1 MIRLK
6 VLILGGTHFLGRHF
20 VEQALSLGFEVTIFN
35 RGKSNKKLFPEVEK
49 LVGDRKKG
57 DLDSLKGRKWD
68 CVIDTIG
75 YMKNLDKVVEE
86 STQLLKNQVEHYT
99 FISSIEAYS
108 EVKPNFDESTPT
120 RFNMKKTLATR
131 YGVNKALA
139 ENTNTSVFRSKA
151 LNVRA
156 GLIVGKYD
164 KTNRFSYWV
173 KRVEKGGEI
182 LAPVGP
188 DYPIQI
194 IDASDIA
201 KWVYM
206 MVNQGKGGDYNV
218 TGPDYKLTIGQ
229 IFDEC
234 KEVIGSNAEFTW
246 VSNDFLLKNKI
257 GQWREL
263 PFWSSNEQLLYMV
276 NSCNVEKAIK
286 ARLEFRPLKDTI
298 VDILEWEKIAPE
310 KYNYKFAGGL
320 NPKKEQKLLEKW
332 LNESE

>member
-1 MIRLK
+1 MR

-20 VEQALSLGFEVTIFN
+20 VEQALNLGYEITLFN
-35 RGKSNKKLFPEVEK
+35 RGKSNREIYPDVEK
-49 LVGDRKKG
+49 LIGDRKKG
-57 DLDSLKGRKWD
+57 DLESLKGREWD

-75 YMKNLDKVVEE
+75 YMKNLVQVVEE
-86 STQLLKNQVEHYT
+86 STHLLKDQVKHYT
-99 FISSIEAYS
+99 FISSIETYS
-108 EVKPNFDESTPT
+108 EVKPNFDETTPT
-120 RFNMKKTLATR
+120 RVNQKKTLATR

-139 ENTNTSVFRSKA
+139 EKINNRVFGTKA

-182 LAPVGP
+182 LAPVGYE
-188 DYPIQI
+188 YPIQL

-201 KWVYM
+201 RWVFKM
-206 MVNQGKGGDYNV
+206 INQGKGGDFNV

-229 IFDEC
+229 ILNTC
-234 KEVIGSNAEFTW
+234 KEVSKSKGEFTW
-246 VSNDFLLKNKI
+246 VSNEFLLKNKI

-263 PFWSSNEQLLYMV
+263 PFWTTSDQLLLMT
-276 NSCNVEKAIK
+276 NSCNIGKAI
-286 ARLEFRPLKDTI
+286 AEGLAFRQLKDTI
-298 VDILEWEKIAPE
+298 IDILEWEKIAPK
-310 KYNYKFAGGL
+310 KYNYGFAGGL

-332 LNESE
+332 KEFKDNQ

>member
-1 MIRLK
+1 MK

-20 VEQALSLGFEVTIFN
+20 VEQALNLGYEVSIFN
-35 RGKSNKKLFPEVEK
+35 RGKSNKNLFPEVEK

-57 DLDSLKGRKWD
+57 DLDSLKGRNWD

-75 YMKNLDKVVEE
+75 YMKNLDQVVEE
-86 STQLLKNQVEHYT
+86 STQLLKDKAEHYT

-120 RFNMKKTLATR
+120 RLDEKKTLATR

-139 ENTNTSVFRSKA
+139 EKIVTDTFGSKG
-151 LNVRA
+151 LNIRA

-173 KRVEKGGEI
+173 ARIAKGGEV
-182 LAPVGP
+182 LTPVGP
-188 DYPIQI
+188 EYPIQI
-194 IDASDIA
+194 IDAADIA
-201 KWVYM
+201 RWIFKM
-206 MVNQGKGGDYNV
+206 ISHGKGGDYNV

-229 IFDEC
+229 ILETC
-234 KEVIGSNAEFTW
+234 KEVSGSDAEFTW
-246 VSNDFLLKNKI
+246 VSNEFLLKNKL
-257 GQWREL
+257 GQWREI

-286 ARLEFRPLKDTI
+286 AGLEFRLLKDTI
-298 VDILEWEKIAPE
+298 EDILEWEKIAPT

-320 NPKKEQKLLEKW
+320 NPKKEQKLLQKWNEEK
-332 LNESE
+332 N